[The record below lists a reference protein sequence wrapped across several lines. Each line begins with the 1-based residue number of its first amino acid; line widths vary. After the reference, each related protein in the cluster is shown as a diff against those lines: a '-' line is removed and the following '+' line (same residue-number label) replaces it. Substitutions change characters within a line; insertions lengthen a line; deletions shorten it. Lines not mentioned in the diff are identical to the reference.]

1 MRKENIHP
9 FHFSEEQLFLVTV
22 ENVVEL
28 PKLPEINYE
37 MQVTV
42 QFHGR
47 ENLQFFFFHQDGK
60 ERLGRSS
67 VI

>member
-1 MRKENIHP
+1 MHP
-9 FHFSEEQLFLVTV
+9 FHFPEEQLFLVTV

-28 PKLPEINYE
+28 PKIPEINYE

-42 QFHGR
+42 QVHGH
-47 ENLQFFFFHQDGK
+47 ENLQFFFHQDGK
-60 ERLGRSS
+60 ERLGRGS

>member
-1 MRKENIHP
+1 MRKENMHP
-9 FHFSEEQLFLVTV
+9 FHFPEEQLFLVTV

-28 PKLPEINYE
+28 PKVPEINYE

-47 ENLQFFFFHQDGK
+47 ENLHFFFTKMEKKG
-60 ERLGRSS
+60 
-67 VI
+67 